1 MNSTIQQPQLHDIYF
16 PEHKKGHMNYVVQQS
31 TDEGIGEMICYDV
44 AHGIQITYNDLK
56 MDSCYRPLVPQKD
69 FLQIDHCM
77 EGCYEFERRGFIC
90 QQSLQRKAVICW
102 ITDSA
107 EKVSWNNGIIGN

>member
-31 TDEGIGEMICYDV
+31 TDEGIGEMTCYDV
-44 AHGIQITYNDLK
+44 VHGIQITYNDLK

-77 EGCYEFERRGFIC
+77 EAVTNLSRREETLVFWEKGIYLSAVFAKESSYLLDHGF
-90 QQSLQRKAVICW
+90 R
-102 ITDSA
+102 
-107 EKVSWNNGIIGN
+107 